1 MANQQNSYTGSQG
14 TGSDNADFSFTF
26 PSFTTSE
33 VKVEVDNVVKTLTTH
48 YTVEN
53 FNTTSGGTVRFTAG
67 NIPTGTTPVRIFRQ
81 TDVDS
86 PKATFSAGSSL
97 KAGEINDNFKQ
108 VRHALQEAIGA
119 NATDRQVQEFNIE
132 DGAVSSAKIKDLTIV
147 DADISATAEI
157 EVYKLKDGAARQVLQ
172 TDTAGTGVEW
182 TSNVDLP
189 GTLDVTGNVD
199 FDANLN
205 VDGNITVDGNSTI
218 GGSLE
223 VGGANAG
230 TFDVATNGRIT
241 APDGT
246 LAKIQLGITGDNEID
261 TSSGNIT
268 IDSAGG
274 TTTIDDNLEVTGTA
288 NFSNATTTF
297 NGSQVVTETASQTLT
312 NKTLT
317 TPVINDMSGTAVV
330 TSGTSTSDNKV
341 YSAKRAGEIFY
352 GKGTVEEIQSGESWT
367 AADDKVATT
376 AAIDAR
382 IIDLVDDVGGFVP
395 IASET
400 VFPDANPD
408 INNPATGGTIVSIK
422 AIGTSRTPSG
432 GNVSISNGNVSN
444 NATITITGC
453 GSTVLAAGFGVLV
466 ETTSTLHTYAFH
478 RLVPKATEVTT
489 VAANTTQIGTV
500 HTNIS
505 QVQTV
510 HNNITDIVAVA
521 NDATDIGAVAGKAT
535 EIGRL
540 GTVDAV
546 ADMAILGTAD
556 VVSDL
561 NTLGTADVVADMN
574 MLATSDVVAD
584 MNMLAVSD
592 VISDMNDLATS
603 GNITAMSTCSTNI
616 ASINNASANI
626 SSANNFGDQYQVA
639 SNNPSTDGGGNAL
652 AAGDLYFN
660 TSANE
665 LKVYNGSSWQAGVTA
680 TGNFAL
686 TTGNTFTG
694 DNVYNDSVK
703 LKIGTGSDLELYHN
717 GSHSY
722 LDNSTGSLF
731 LRSDTIKLRPKSVDE
746 DGIEV
751 FANGE
756 VRLYYDNSKKLH
768 TNSTGIYVTGNITL
782 PDDGEVKFGNSG
794 DLSIYHNDSL
804 GSSWI
809 YNSTGPLQI
818 RSDSIF
824 LRSQSDGASYI
835 NCTDNGSVDLYY
847 NGSKKLE
854 TINGGV
860 SVTGQVVST
869 VNFRG
874 GDNVELSLGDAE
886 DLKLLHDGTNSLIRD
901 TGNGYLKID
910 SNGSGIYLN
919 KSDGESMA
927 SFITDGAVELYH
939 NGSKK
944 FETTSDGNF
953 SYGHLYLPN
962 DTYRLKIGG
971 SYDLQIY
978 HNGSDS
984 YIDNDTGRLL
994 INTASGEVQINKAT
1008 SEYMARFI
1016 ADGAVELYHDNSKK
1030 FETTSTGVSVTG
1042 KATFPDG
1049 NSNGIV
1055 IGNSGDYRLFHNGSN
1070 SYIENDTGNFIIDNG
1085 SAGDVY
1091 INAGD
1096 DIFIRPQGSED
1107 GIKVIGNAGVQLF
1120 YDNSKKLETISTG
1133 ANITGKLGFNTTSP
1147 TSLIDARDTTGATI
1161 QCSNTSSNIGKI
1173 GINVGTNENFVFSRG
1188 ASSSDRRQ
1196 LTFMLGNN
1204 TCAKFDTNLNFI
1216 PASDSTHDFG
1226 ANTVRWRNLYADT
1239 LYGDG
1244 SNLTGISTDLVG
1256 DTSPQLGGD
1265 LDTNSHHILIDDDH
1279 EVKWGNDSD
1288 LRIFHANGNANFIQ
1302 SYNNH
1307 NLRISAFGTGRIKL
1321 QTNEGEDGVVC
1332 IPNAATELYYDNSK
1346 KLHTTSAGAQCTG
1359 SLTLTEH
1366 LVVGDNKELKLGASS
1381 DMTIW
1386 HSGSDFNM
1394 YNSTG
1399 ELIISN
1405 ASGTGTGEGAII
1417 FKTGNNNTR
1426 AYLSK
1431 NGHFYPAANNSFDLG
1446 TNTNRW
1452 RNIYTNDLHLSNV
1465 GHSNEIDG
1473 TWGDWTIQ
1481 EGESDLFL
1489 KNNRSGKKYKFNL
1502 MEVS

>member
-1 MANQQNSYTGSQG
+1 MGLTRITSDGITDGSIVNADINGSAAIAGSKLNTNFGSSGMTATGSC
-14 TGSDNADFSFTF
+14 SF
-26 PSFTTSE
+26 
-33 VKVEVDNVVKTLTTH
+33 
-48 YTVEN
+48 
-53 FNTTSGGTVRFTAG
+53 
-67 NIPTGTTPVRIFRQ
+67 
-81 TDVDS
+81 
-86 PKATFSAGSSL
+86 
-97 KAGEINDNFKQ
+97 
-108 VRHALQEAIGA
+108 
-119 NATDRQVQEFNIE
+119 
-132 DGAVSSAKIKDLTIV
+132 
-147 DADISATAEI
+147 
-157 EVYKLKDGAARQVLQ
+157 
-172 TDTAGTGVEW
+172 
-182 TSNVDLP
+182 
-189 GTLDVTGNVD
+189 
-199 FDANLN
+199 
-205 VDGNITVDGNSTI
+205 
-218 GGSLE
+218 
-223 VGGANAG
+223 
-230 TFDVATNGRIT
+230 
-241 APDGT
+241 
-246 LAKIQLGITGDNEID
+246 
-261 TSSGNIT
+261 GNIT
-268 IDSAGG
+268 ISNVAPKIFLTDSDTDSDFSIRNMHGVFGIHDQTNSADRLTITSDGHIRIPTDNQQLQIGASADLQIYHDG
-274 TTTIDDNLEVTGTA
+274 TTNYLRTE
-288 NFSNATTTF
+288 
-297 NGSQVVTETASQTLT
+297 NGSINVIKSNTE
-312 NKTLT
+312 N
-317 TPVINDMSGTAVV
+317 I
-330 TSGTSTSDNKV
+330 
-341 YSAKRAGEIFY
+341 AKFI
-352 GKGTVEEIQSGESWT
+352 
-367 AADDKVATT
+367 
-376 AAIDAR
+376 
-382 IIDLVDDVGGFVP
+382 
-395 IASET
+395 
-400 VFPDANPD
+400 PD
-408 INNPATGGTIVSIK
+408 
-422 AIGTSRTPSG
+422 
-432 GNVSISNGNVSN
+432 
-444 NATITITGC
+444 
-453 GSTVLAAGFGVLV
+453 
-466 ETTSTLHTYAFH
+466 
-478 RLVPKATEVTT
+478 
-489 VAANTTQIGTV
+489 
-500 HTNIS
+500 
-505 QVQTV
+505 
-510 HNNITDIVAVA
+510 
-521 NDATDIGAVAGKAT
+521 GAV
-535 EIGRL
+535 E
-540 GTVDAV
+540 
-546 ADMAILGTAD
+546 
-556 VVSDL
+556 
-561 NTLGTADVVADMN
+561 
-574 MLATSDVVAD
+574 
-584 MNMLAVSD
+584 
-592 VISDMNDLATS
+592 
-603 GNITAMSTCSTNI
+603 
-616 ASINNASANI
+616 
-626 SSANNFGDQYQVA
+626 
-639 SNNPSTDGGGNAL
+639 
-652 AAGDLYFN
+652 
-660 TSANE
+660 
-665 LKVYNGSSWQAGVTA
+665 
-680 TGNFAL
+680 
-686 TTGNTFTG
+686 
-694 DNVYNDSVK
+694 
-703 LKIGTGSDLELYHN
+703 
-717 GSHSY
+717 
-722 LDNSTGSLF
+722 
-731 LRSDTIKLRPKSVDE
+731 
-746 DGIEV
+746 
-751 FANGE
+751 
-756 VRLYYDNSKKLH
+756 LYYDNSKKFETTAAGVKLGDNLKVEFGDDDDLEIYYH
-768 TNSTGIYVTGNITL
+768 SSTDKNIINSLAPLRLLSDGNTTIESTS
-782 PDDGEVKFGNSG
+782 GEVMIKAV
-794 DLSIYHNDSL
+794 
-804 GSSWI
+804 
-809 YNSTGPLQI
+809 P
-818 RSDSIF
+818 
-824 LRSQSDGASYI
+824 DG
-835 NCTDNGSVDLYY
+835 GVQLYY
-847 NGSKKLE
+847 DNSNMLE
-854 TINGGV
+854 TINGGARV
-860 SVTGQVVST
+860 NGVLHVTSHLDM
-869 VNFRG
+869 N
-874 GDNVELSLGDAE
+874 DNDIIKLGD
-886 DLKLLHDGTNSLIRD
+886 DD
-901 TGNGYLKID
+901 
-910 SNGSGIYLN
+910 
-919 KSDGESMA
+919 
-927 SFITDGAVELYH
+927 
-939 NGSKK
+939 
-944 FETTSDGNF
+944 
-953 SYGHLYLPN
+953 
-962 DTYRLKIGG
+962 
-971 SYDLQIY
+971 DLQIY
-978 HNGSDS
+978 HSGSDS